1 MFPTIYNII
10 MIIIASLLYYT
21 GYTNY
26 LLSLYLFL
34 SLGAL
39 FVTFRIDAWVKR
51 YPNLNT
57 QYKEAVELIFEESEY
72 KIRLANFIGSYIC
85 HAIIIGVLLQ
95 NYSVLI
101 AITGVLIY
109 RLMNLIHAYN
119 KVKEHRN
126 E

>member
-10 MIIIASLLYYT
+10 MIIITSLLYYA
-21 GYTNY
+21 GYVNY

-39 FVTFRIDAWVKR
+39 FVTFRIDAWIKR
-51 YPNLNT
+51 YPNLKPEH
-57 QYKEAVELIFEESEY
+57 KEAVELIFDESEY
-72 KIRLANFIGSYIC
+72 KIRLVNFIGSYIC

-101 AITGVLIY
+101 AITGVLFY
-109 RLMNLIHAYN
+109 RVMNLVHAYN
-119 KVKEHRN
+119 KVKEHKN